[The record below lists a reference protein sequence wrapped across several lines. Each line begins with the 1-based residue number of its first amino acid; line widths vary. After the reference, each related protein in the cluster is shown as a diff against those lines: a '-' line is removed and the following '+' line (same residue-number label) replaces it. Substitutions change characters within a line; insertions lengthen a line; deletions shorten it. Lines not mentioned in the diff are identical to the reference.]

1 MEEKK
6 ELKLKKNIS
15 KEAIIGGGIV
25 LAATVFGYKTGVK
38 VATVKTQC
46 GLQQCFNAD
55 PSLESHLW
63 EAIGKAKA
71 MARH

>member
-25 LAATVFGYKTGVK
+25 LAAVIFGYNTGCK
-38 VATVKTQC
+38 VEAARIGW
-46 GLQQCFNAD
+46 GLEQCFKTD
-55 PSLESHLW
+55 PSLESHIW
-63 EAIGKAKA
+63 EAIGKRKA